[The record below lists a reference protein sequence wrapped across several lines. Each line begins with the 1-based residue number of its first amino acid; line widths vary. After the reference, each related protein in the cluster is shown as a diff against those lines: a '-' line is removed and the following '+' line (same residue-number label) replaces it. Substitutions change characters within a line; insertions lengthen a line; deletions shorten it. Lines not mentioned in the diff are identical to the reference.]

1 MKPFEDI
8 DMDLLLP
15 QQPPFRFVDTLDYYS
30 DEDTV
35 VHLTVGSGHMLMDG
49 DELSAAGLL
58 EHMAQA
64 SATRSGYRSRFILHI
79 EVGIGFIGQVKKYN
93 ISRLPRKGERLTTT
107 VHLIQDF
114 FNVSMTDIE
123 VRVGDELIATASL
136 KSAQAP
142 E

>member
-1 MKPFEDI
+1 MTPFEDI

-15 QQPPFRFVDTLDYYS
+15 QQPPFRFVDQLESYT

-49 DELSAAGLL
+49 DELCAAGLM

-64 SATRSGYRSRFILHI
+64 SAVRSGYRARFILHLP
-79 EVGIGFIGQVKKYN
+79 VGIGFIGQVKKYN
-93 ISRLPRKGERLTTT
+93 IARLPRKGERLTTT
-107 VHLIQDF
+107 VHLVQDF
-114 FNVSMTDIE
+114 FNVSMTD
-123 VRVGDELIATASL
+123 VVVKVGDEFIASASL
-136 KSAQAP
+136 KSALA